1 VRRLPR
7 LALIL
12 FCVAYVLPGFI
23 GREPWKSADVSA
35 FGVMLEMA
43 AGRTGWW
50 NPQILGLAADEAGPL
65 PYWLGALFIW
75 LLPFVPADFA
85 ARVPFG
91 LLLALALVATWHTV
105 YRLARQ
111 PAAQPVSFAFGGEAH
126 PTDYARAMADAGLL
140 ALIACLGLAQLS
152 HETTPDLARLAMVSC
167 LLYAGSRLAHASDVR
182 QPVLTVA
189 LLGLATLALI
199 FSGAPWIAL
208 WLGSGLLL
216 AVFVS
221 RVRSGNR
228 GGDSVDLSIRT
239 LATDPLAWAAGV
251 LAVVLGGSAVAGL
264 FPPPGWQTAWS
275 SMPWGSWG
283 RLLLWFT
290 WPVWP
295 LALWTLWRWRR
306 QLLQPH
312 VALPLWAALVSV
324 IDSAQSDERDRALLL
339 ALPALA
345 ALAAFALPTLRRS
358 VSALIDW
365 FTLLFFTACALVIW
379 VVWFAMQTGVPAK
392 PAANVARLA
401 PGSEREQPVVNL
413 DPVERRQP
421 QAGQG
426 RHQLQDA
433 FDQVPERRRT
443 GQIGA
448 IAGQIDSGQ
457 NDLVMSGI
465 DQSRDPFNHRAP
477 WHRPA
482 VATPERNRA
491 EGAAV
496 VAAVLHLDQC
506 AGVAAETPVRFERSR
521 EIGARNSFLDCARNG
536 RMWVGP
542 VPCGQFVQ
550 IPDHPRHFR
559 HRRKCIRVD
568 RRRASRHDQFRQRPR
583 ASRFPDRGACRAHGL
598 VGHRTAVDD
607 HDVAIAQLLA
617 DIFALCDVEA
627 APERNHFGR

>member
-1 VRRLPR
+1 MNPANPAIVSQSAVRRLPR

-167 LLYAGSRLAHASDVR
+167 LLYATSRLAHASDVR
-182 QPVLTVA
+182 QPMLTVA
-189 LLGLATLALI
+189 LLGLATLALV

-221 RVRSGNR
+221 RLRSGNR
-228 GGDSVDLSIRT
+228 GGDSADLSIRT

-283 RLLLWFT
+283 RLMLWFT

-401 PGSEREQPVVNL
+401 PG
-413 DPVERRQP
+413 
-421 QAGQG
+421 
-426 RHQLQDA
+426 
-433 FDQVPERRRT
+433 FVPEFSLLPFVLATLATLAWVWLVAWRVGQHREAIWKSLVLPAAGSTLCWLLLMTLWLPLLDFGRSYGPLARR
-443 GQIGA
+443 
-448 IAGQIDSGQ
+448 IAS
-457 NDLVMSGI
+457 L
-465 DQSRDPFNHRAP
+465 
-477 WHRPA
+477 
-482 VATPERNRA
+482 ATPERCVLVDGLTQA
-491 EGAAV
+491 HIAALQFHGGLQLRRTSQGPAPACGTLV
-496 VAAVLHLDQC
+496 VSPSSQPTLDQRVTLTDW
-506 AGVAAETPVRFERSR
+506 AFKATVRRLTDNR
-521 EIGARNSFLDCARNG
+521 ESLL
-536 RMWVGP
+536 VY
-542 VPCGQFVQ
+542 Q
-550 IPDHPRHFR
+550 
-559 HRRKCIRVD
+559 RVSGD
-568 RRRASRHDQFRQRPR
+568 SP
-583 ASRFPDRGACRAHGL
+583 
-598 VGHRTAVDD
+598 
-607 HDVAIAQLLA
+607 
-617 DIFALCDVEA
+617 
-627 APERNHFGR
+627 